1 MGLSNR
7 DFGLFVVGVDGSA
20 EGAHALRVAE
30 ELARRC
36 GARVLP
42 VSADGATKVPEGS
55 HRVPGLPG
63 IELPRYA
70 ESVGADLLILGR
82 RPREGSSPPLG
93 ATGDAVVRR
102 SRVPCLLIPSQV
114 PVPRT
119 ILLALDPGPRGGAVK
134 DFTIEFAAAA
144 GIELRCVSV
153 KRVPGARRG
162 PAPSAREALTACDSA
177 GHCLRRWR
185 EGELSTEILAEAE
198 DVGADAVAFG
208 VHRGGQLGAASQ
220 LGVSH
225 HLVREARTALLTVP
239 L

>member
-1 MGLSNR
+1 MALPHRN
-7 DFGLFVVGVDGSA
+7 FGLFVVGVNGAA
-20 EGAHALRVAE
+20 EGTHALQVAE

-42 VSADGATKVPEGS
+42 VAAGGATAVPEGT
-55 HRVPGLPG
+55 HHVPGIAG
-63 IELPRYA
+63 VELPRYA

-82 RPREGSSPPLG
+82 RARDGSSPPLG

-102 SRVPCLLIPSQV
+102 SRVPCLLIPLHV

-134 DFTIEFAAAA
+134 DFAIEFAAAT
-144 GIELRCVSV
+144 GTDLRCVSV

-162 PAPSAREALTACDSA
+162 SAPTAREALTACDSA

-198 DVGADAVAFG
+198 EIGADAVAFG
-208 VHRGGQLGAASQ
+208 VHRGGQLGADSQ
-220 LGVSH
+220 LGGSH

>member
-1 MGLSNR
+1 
-7 DFGLFVVGVDGSA
+7 
-20 EGAHALRVAE
+20 
-30 ELARRC
+30 
-36 GARVLP
+36 
-42 VSADGATKVPEGS
+42 VSADGASRVPDGA

-82 RPREGSSPPLG
+82 RTRDGSSPPLG

-102 SRVPCLLIPSQV
+102 SRVPCLLIPPHV

-134 DFTIEFAAAA
+134 DFTIAFATAA

-162 PAPSAREALTACDSA
+162 PAPSTREALTACDSA

-198 DVGADAVAFG
+198 DVAADAVAFG
-208 VHRGGQLGAASQ
+208 VHRGGQLGAAWQ

>member
-1 MGLSNR
+1 
-7 DFGLFVVGVDGSA
+7 V
-20 EGAHALRVAE
+20 
-30 ELARRC
+30 
-36 GARVLP
+36 P
-42 VSADGATKVPEGS
+42 DGA

-82 RPREGSSPPLG
+82 RPRDGSGPPLG

-102 SRVPCLLIPSQV
+102 SRVPCLLIPPHV

-119 ILLALDPGPRGGAVK
+119 LLLALDPGPRGGAVR
-134 DFTIEFAAAA
+134 DFAIEFASAA

-153 KRVPGARRG
+153 KRVPGAPRG
-162 PAPSAREALTACDSA
+162 AAPSARDALTACDSA

-185 EGELSTEILAEAE
+185 EGELSTEILAEAD

-225 HLVREARTALLTVP
+225 HLVREARNALLTVP

>member
-1 MGLSNR
+1 MPLPHR
-7 DFGLFVVGVDGSA
+7 KFGLFVVGADGSA
-20 EGAHALRVAE
+20 EGAHALQVAE

-42 VSADGATKVPEGS
+42 VSADGAEMVPDGA

-82 RPREGSSPPLG
+82 RPREGGSPPLG

-102 SRVPCLLIPSQV
+102 SRVPCLLIPSHV

-162 PAPSAREALTACDSA
+162 PAASAREALTGCDSA

>member
-1 MGLSNR
+1 MALPNR
-7 DFGLFVVGVDGSA
+7 DFGLFVVGVDGSP
-20 EGAHALRVAE
+20 EGAHAHEVAT

-42 VSADGATKVPEGS
+42 VSADGASRVPDGS

-70 ESVGADLLILGR
+70 ESVGANLLILGR

-102 SRVPCLLIPSQV
+102 SRVPCLLVPMHV

-119 ILLALDPGPRGGAVK
+119 VLLALDPGPRGGTVR
-134 DFTIEFAAAA
+134 DFALAFTTAAEIA
-144 GIELRCVSV
+144 LRCVSV
-153 KRVPGARRG
+153 KRVPGAPRG
-162 PAPSAREALTACDSA
+162 SSAPTTNPKASCDDA

-198 DVGADAVAFG
+198 DVGADAIAFG

-225 HLVREARTALLTVP
+225 HLVREARIALLTVP

>member
-1 MGLSNR
+1 MGLPNR
-7 DFGLFVVGVDGSA
+7 NLGLFVVGLDGSA
-20 EGAHALRVAE
+20 EGTHALHVAG

-42 VSADGATKVPEGS
+42 VAADGATSVPDGV

-82 RPREGSSPPLG
+82 RPRDGSSPPLG

-102 SRVPCLLIPSQV
+102 SRVPCLLIPSHV

-162 PAPSAREALTACDSA
+162 PAPSTREALTACDSA

-220 LGVSH
+220 FGVSH

>member
-1 MGLSNR
+1 MRLPNR
-7 DFGLFVVGVDGSA
+7 NFGLFVVGVDGSPQ
-20 EGAHALRVAE
+20 GTHAQEVAA

-36 GARVLP
+36 GARVMP
-42 VSADGATKVPEGS
+42 VSADGAARVPDES
-55 HRVPGLPG
+55 HRVPGIPG

-82 RPREGSSPPLG
+82 RPRDGMSPPLG

-102 SRVPCLLIPSQV
+102 SRVPCLLVPEHV
-114 PVPRT
+114 PVPRA
-119 ILLALDPGPRGGAVK
+119 ILLALDPGPRGGTVR
-134 DFTIEFAAAA
+134 DFATAFARAA

-153 KRVPGARRG
+153 KRVPGAPRG
-162 PAPSAREALTACDSA
+162 SGPSTTDPKSFCDDA

-198 DVGADAVAFG
+198 DVGADAIAFG
-208 VHRGGQLGAASQ
+208 VHRGGRLGAASQ